1 MSLDREARILVVD
14 DQREV
19 ARVLRT
25 ALELSNRG
33 YYVVDVPSGEEAL
46 LELGRGFDVVVT
58 DYRLPGMTGA
68 ELLRRVAKTKPEIKA
83 ILITGYPLDEV
94 KQELKG
100 VEVYKIF
107 EKPIDTGA
115 FVESVTVAIHG
126 EAAVREQ
133 PVQSVLADAV
143 PEFNEAAVARGL
155 EKLHGELGS
164 RGVAFI
170 SRSGKVLL
178 REGAVNDL
186 PRFDELAV
194 LLANN
199 YATMSSISTHIGDK
213 TAAAIHYYEGD
224 WYDIYTLSVGTRFF
238 VTIVFPGGSQK
249 QMGPVLRYGK
259 PAILK
264 LQELIVET
272 PAEEEPSKA
281 EEVPAT
287 EEEDIPEVPEEEEP
301 DVLMLGL
308 EDDGTIAELDL
319 DFDSLESE
327 LGKDLGNLDAFWEE
341 AGAIETKVSD
351 DALSLDEAV
360 ELGLIPED
368 TEIE

>member
-46 LELGRGFDVVVT
+46 LELERGFDVVVT
-58 DYRLPGMTGA
+58 DYRLPGMNGS
-68 ELLRRVAKTKPEIKA
+68 ELLKRIARMRPEMKA

-115 FVESVTVAIHG
+115 FVESVTVAVHG
-126 EAAVREQ
+126 KAAVEEQ
-133 PVQSVLADAV
+133 VVPTVLVDAI
-143 PEFNEAAVARGL
+143 PEFDEAAVARGL
-155 EKLHGELGS
+155 EKLHGELGA
-164 RGVAFI
+164 RGIAFI
-170 SRSGKVLL
+170 SRNGKVLL

-199 YATMSSISTHIGDK
+199 YATMSGISTHIGDK
-213 TAAAIHYYEGD
+213 TAAAVHYYESN
-224 WYDIYTLSVGTRFF
+224 WYDVYTLSVGTRFF
-238 VTIVFPGGSQK
+238 VAIVFPGGSQK

-259 PAILK
+259 PVILK

-272 PAEEEPSKA
+272 PLEEEPPVSEEASKA
-281 EEVPAT
+281 AEVVAEPVET
-287 EEEDIPEVPEEEEP
+287 EALEDL
-301 DVLMLGL
+301 VLM
-308 EDDGTIAELDL
+308 ESDEAVAELDL
-319 DFDSLESE
+319 DLDSLESDLE
-327 LGKDLGNLDAFWEE
+327 KDLGNLDAFWEE
-341 AGAIETKVSD
+341 AGSIETKVSD

-368 TEIE
+368 TEID

>member
-25 ALELSNRG
+25 ALELSNRD

-46 LELGRGFDVVVT
+46 LELGRGFDVIVT
-58 DYRLPGMTGA
+58 DYRLPGMNGS
-68 ELLRRVAKTKPEIKA
+68 ELLKRIAKMKPEMKA

-115 FVESVTVAIHG
+115 FVEAVTVAVHG
-126 EAAVREQ
+126 KAAVE
-133 PVQSVLADAV
+133 VQAV
-143 PEFNEAAVARGL
+143 PTVLVDAIPEFDEAAVARGL

-164 RGVAFI
+164 RGIAFV

-178 REGAVNDL
+178 REGAVDDL
-186 PRFDELAV
+186 PRFEELAV

-199 YATMSSISTHIGDK
+199 YATMSGISTHIGDK
-213 TAAAIHYYEGD
+213 TATAVHYYESN
-224 WYDIYTLSVGTRFF
+224 WYDVYTLSVGTRFF

-272 PAEEEPSKA
+272 PLEEEPPKGEETPKTA
-281 EEVPAT
+281 EVVIEAVAT
-287 EEEDIPEVPEEEEP
+287 EALEEF
-301 DVLMLGL
+301 MLVEGD
-308 EDDGTIAELDL
+308 ETVAELDL
-319 DFDSLESE
+319 DLDSLESDLE
-327 LGKDLGNLDAFWEE
+327 KDLGNLDAFWEE

-368 TEIE
+368 TEID

>member
-33 YYVVDVPSGEEAL
+33 YYVIDVPSGEEAL
-46 LELGRGFDVVVT
+46 LELGRGFDVIVT
-58 DYRLPGMTGA
+58 DYRLPGMNGA
-68 ELLRRVAKTKPEIKA
+68 ELIKRIAKSEPEVKA

-94 KQELKG
+94 KSELKD

-107 EKPIDTGA
+107 EKPIDTGM
-115 FVESVTVAIHG
+115 FVEAVTVAIHG
-126 EAAVREQ
+126 EAALEEQ
-133 PVQSVLADAV
+133 IVPTVLADAI
-143 PEFNEAAVARGL
+143 PEFNEAAVARSL

-164 RGVAFI
+164 RGIAFV
-170 SRSGKVLL
+170 SRVGKVLH
-178 REGAVNDL
+178 REGAVDDL

-199 YATMSSISTHIGDK
+199 YSTMAGISTHIGDR
-213 TAAAIHYYEGD
+213 TAAAIHYYEGN
-224 WYDIYTLSVGTRFF
+224 WYDIYTLSVGAKFF

-259 PAILK
+259 PAVLK
-264 LQELIVET
+264 LQELIVEA
-272 PAEEEPSKA
+272 PPEEEPPKI
-281 EEVPAT
+281 EEALEGV
-287 EEEDIPEVPEEEEP
+287 EEIEETAVAEEP
-301 DVLMLGL
+301 DILTFGMEGERAV
-308 EDDGTIAELDL
+308 EELDL
-319 DFDSLESE
+319 DLDSLESDLE
-327 LGKDLGNLDAFWEE
+327 KDLGNLDAFWEE
-341 AGAIETKVSD
+341 AGAIETRVSD

-368 TEIE
+368 KEID